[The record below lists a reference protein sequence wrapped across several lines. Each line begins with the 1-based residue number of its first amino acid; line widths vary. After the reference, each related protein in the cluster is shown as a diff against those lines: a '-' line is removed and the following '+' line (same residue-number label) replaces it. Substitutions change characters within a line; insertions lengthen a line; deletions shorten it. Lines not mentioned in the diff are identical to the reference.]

1 MEKAGRFLGM
11 NKTKDLFFFKR
22 NQWMCGQLGFW
33 QRLWWLFV
41 PGVVINVRW
50 PRGWVVLWEN
60 PDGTKV
66 STESA
71 DPNDHYRPELERLI
85 GRQSWAW
92 NWGLADSDAT
102 NDRITIK
109 IRQDKAKYATLLA
122 LKWA

>member
-1 MEKAGRFLGM
+1 M

-41 PGVVINVRW
+41 PGVVINVSW
-50 PRGWVVLWEN
+50 PRGWVILWEN
-60 PDGTKV
+60 PNGPRV
-66 STESA
+66 SAPSA
-71 DPNDHYRPELERLI
+71 DPNDHYRPELERLV
-85 GRQSWAW
+85 GRQGWAW